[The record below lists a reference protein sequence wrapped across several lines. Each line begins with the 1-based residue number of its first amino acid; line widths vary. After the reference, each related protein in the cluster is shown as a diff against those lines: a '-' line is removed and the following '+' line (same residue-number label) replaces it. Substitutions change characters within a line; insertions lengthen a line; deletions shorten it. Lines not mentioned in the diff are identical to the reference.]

1 MNKDLISNCIDIIT
15 IIYIALP
22 LLVILFLGIY
32 YLIGKRL
39 SATALATIIDV
50 GKWYLATVAV
60 VFLGKMIES
69 GYTERETG
77 MKEMAVYDKYT
88 SIVMHTDS
96 VDKIWA
102 LTRYFATVTPT
113 TRLRNGW
120 IAYYAIIDT
129 EYAKI
134 QKERSTLLAVQK
146 DTTLT
151 PEQKKDSIAN
161 TDARISSLQSSIVI
175 ASNVLEPP
183 AKNGAVQQLTKPAPV
198 APAPAPVANENNS
211 EPFYWERE
219 GFEALLHKDVQAAIT
234 AFNKSEQA
242 QHGFHMV
249 YDIWYFLRKQKAV
262 LQAGDDEA
270 WKNCYRTILSQY
282 SWRMPADIKERF
294 NALK

>member
-1 MNKDLISNCIDIIT
+1 MNKDFTSSCIDIIT
-15 IIYIALP
+15 IIYIVLP
-22 LLVILFLGIY
+22 LLVILFIGIY

-50 GKWYLATVAV
+50 GKWYFVTVAV

-88 SIVMHTDS
+88 SVVMRTDS

-113 TRLRNGW
+113 PRLRNRW

-134 QKERSTLLAVQK
+134 QKERTTLLAVQK
-146 DTTLT
+146 DTTLN
-151 PEQKKDSIAN
+151 PDQKRDSIAN

-175 ASNVLEPP
+175 ASNVLESP
-183 AKNGAVQQLTKPAPV
+183 AKKRWCAT
-198 APAPAPVANENNS
+198 NS
-211 EPFYWERE
+211 
-219 GFEALLHKDVQAAIT
+219 
-234 AFNKSEQA
+234 
-242 QHGFHMV
+242 
-249 YDIWYFLRKQKAV
+249 
-262 LQAGDDEA
+262 
-270 WKNCYRTILSQY
+270 
-282 SWRMPADIKERF
+282 
-294 NALK
+294 